1 MRIDRTVLRE
11 TGFVAAVTGICSVLM
26 HAGFLIAGRWTP
38 GVLWGNLIGAAAG
51 IGNFFFLGLTLQTAL
66 ERDEKGA
73 RNLSYLSWALRM
85 LMMGVAIALGLT
97 LPGVSALA
105 AILHGLFHDGPS
117 SLHPCHDLL
126 PGLVGNGQ
134 FPPDHGFGDRD
145 LIFPALLQKSSSCFE
160 FHNCPPRRRSV

>member
-105 AILHGLFHDGPS
+105 AILPLFFPRIAIAIRQIREREKA
-117 SLHPCHDLL
+117 
-126 PGLVGNGQ
+126 PGNREDV
-134 FPPDHGFGDRD
+134 
-145 LIFPALLQKSSSCFE
+145 
-160 FHNCPPRRRSV
+160 